1 MHRKTIRSVL
11 AASAVIAIGV
21 PSAAIGFGEGKR
33 LRLGERNPSH
43 NASRALSS
51 ETEIIADTGTYGTR
65 QSNKRLGDGGGAIYG
80 CRSDAGR
87 EPCIRA
93 NNLRGGRAF
102 EFATAG
108 KEGGRID
115 LADPSGAPL
124 TTNATGVATGL
135 NADRLDGRNGE
146 DFAAA
151 GALKSASV
159 SEAGKLERG
168 RGATEAKLLDPA
180 KGTYTVTFDS
190 EVKDCSFTA
199 SPRGQSYPEALGV
212 AAADDPKTVL
222 VDQQDAAEPAP
233 TEEPEPPAR
242 TAFDLQVIC

>member
-43 NASRALSS
+43 NASRALGA

-65 QSNKRLGDGGGAIYG
+65 QSNKRIGDGGGAIYG
-80 CRSDAGR
+80 CRSDVGR
-87 EPCIRA
+87 EPCIRS

-124 TTNATGVATGL
+124 TTNATGVATGF
-135 NADRLDGRNGE
+135 NADKLDGKDGE

-151 GALKSASV
+151 AALKSASV

-168 RGATEAKLLDPA
+168 RGATEAKLVDPT
-180 KGTYTVTFDS
+180 KGTYAVTFDS
-190 EVKDCSFTA
+190 EVKDCVFTA
-199 SPRGQSYPEALGV
+199 SPRGQSYPHGLGV
-212 AAADDPKTVL
+212 APGDDPKTVL
-222 VDQQDAAEPAP
+222 VDQEDAAEPP
-233 TEEPEPPAR
+233 VTGDPEPPAR
-242 TAFDLQVIC
+242 TAFDLQVVC